1 MAALFTGALSAPHAP
16 RPSRPLS
23 LWLSLFNPITSHMHK
38 LIGLYSSAAQSGKS
52 TVAKHLEKTYGYRI
66 VPFAQTL
73 KEMAVPMLEALGHSR
88 EEALDLLMHDK
99 ERTLSLGITVRHL
112 LRTLGTEWGRECI
125 HPDVWLHCWQE
136 RIQGIKHVVVD
147 DVRFPNEA
155 ELVKRLGGTMVR
167 VERPGAYTEHQHS
180 SEGSL
185 DHFDGFDFVLRNDGD
200 VPALLDKVEQ
210 LMA

>member
-1 MAALFTGALSAPHAP
+1 MY
-16 RPSRPLS
+16 
-23 LWLSLFNPITSHMHK
+23 K

-52 TVAKHLEKTYGYRI
+52 TVARYLDESYGYAV

-88 EEALDLLMHDK
+88 EEALHLLMHDK
-99 ERTLSLGITVRHL
+99 ERTLPLGVTVRHL

-125 HPDVWLHCWQE
+125 HPNVWLHCWQM
-136 RIQGIKHVVVD
+136 RIQGVEHVVVD

-155 ELVKRLGGTMVR
+155 ERVKRLGGVMVR

-185 DHFDGFDFVLRNDGD
+185 DHFDGFDYVIENDGGLD
-200 VPALLDKVEQ
+200 ALLDKVDV